1 MVYVRV
7 NKICFYNMIRK
18 QAKEARRTAEDRA
31 GELELKNKGLEELLA
46 TLRDVKGAQKVL
58 EWHTRMEALRLEDL
72 RLRRQ
77 NERATDETARLQAL
91 VRRQEEQIAVLEE
104 AAVRMQKEF
113 DEHQLQWEQRE
124 VELER
129 IITQMEMVQAEIAN
143 AAAQIE
149 GSSSGTPSAAT
160 FIILSPVSEL
170 NSIIFL

>member
-1 MVYVRV
+1 MLT
-7 NKICFYNMIRK
+7 
-18 QAKEARRTAEDRA
+18 QAKEARRTSEDRA

-58 EWHTRMEALRLEDL
+58 EWHARMEALRLEDL

-129 IITQMEMVQAEIAN
+129 IISQMEMVQAEIAN

-149 GSSSGTPSAAT
+149 GSTTGMRP
-160 FIILSPVSEL
+160 LSYLLIVFMINIE
-170 NSIIFL
+170 

>member
-1 MVYVRV
+1 MLT
-7 NKICFYNMIRK
+7 
-18 QAKEARRTAEDRA
+18 QAKEARRTSEDRA

-58 EWHTRMEALRLEDL
+58 EWHARMEALRLEDL

-129 IITQMEMVQAEIAN
+129 IISQMEMVQAEIAN

-149 GSSSGTPSAAT
+149 GSTTGLRPLTYLLIV
-160 FIILSPVSEL
+160 FMINIE
-170 NSIIFL
+170 